1 MSKHMRER
9 IDSGS
14 IKKYAKT
21 KSKQQMYA
29 FGPSANQ
36 ADSSTRNDMQ
46 DIGYKT
52 Q

>member
-14 IKKYAKT
+14 IKKYTKT
-21 KSKQQMYA
+21 KSKQQMYS
-29 FGPSANQ
+29 FGNAAGQ
-36 ADSSTRNDMQ
+36 ADNGTRNDIQ

-52 Q
+52 